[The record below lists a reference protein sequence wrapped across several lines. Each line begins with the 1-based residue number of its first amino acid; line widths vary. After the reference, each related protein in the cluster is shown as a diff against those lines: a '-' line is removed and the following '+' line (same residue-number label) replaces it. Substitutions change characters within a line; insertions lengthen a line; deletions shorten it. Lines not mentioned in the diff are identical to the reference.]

1 MLTAAVVRDEKI
13 RAAFEVIV
21 WINMSQE
28 PDLLQ
33 LQQLAYSQL
42 TGGDSLPQKS
52 RETTKTQL
60 MQLEKKAKGRVVLLV
75 LDGNY
80 FTMCG
85 CFVHELIWCFRY
97 VGRYSRKSIC
107 LHR

>member
-1 MLTAAVVRDEKI
+1 MLTAAVVRDERI

-33 LQQLAYSQL
+33 LQQFAYSQL
-42 TGGDSLPQKS
+42 TDGSSLPQKS

-60 MQLEKKAKGRVVLLV
+60 MQLEKKAKERVVLLV
-75 LDGNY
+75 LDGKD
-80 FTMCG
+80 FTIVWMLC
-85 CFVHELIWCFRY
+85 V
-97 VGRYSRKSIC
+97 
-107 LHR
+107 

>member
-1 MLTAAVVRDEKI
+1 MKQGGVGKTMLTAAVVRHEQV

-21 WINMSQE
+21 WINLSQE

-80 FTMCG
+80 FTIVWVLC
-85 CFVHELIWCFRY
+85 E
-97 VGRYSRKSIC
+97 
-107 LHR
+107 

>member
-1 MLTAAVVRDEKI
+1 MKQGGVGKTMLTAAVVRHEQV

-33 LQQLAYSQL
+33 LQQFAYSQL
-42 TGGDSLPQKS
+42 TGGSSVPQKS
-52 RETTKTQL
+52 RESNQTQL

-75 LDGNY
+75 LDGMY
-80 FTMCG
+80 LASCG
-85 CFVHELIWCFRY
+85 WV
-97 VGRYSRKSIC
+97 
-107 LHR
+107 LH